1 MPDLSNELVFHRK
14 WWWDPID
21 MEIFK
26 LLEDPLQRQLVAV
39 SLDTQAAM
47 LKTQAEGLQ
56 KLSGLRNDP
65 ANDPGTR

>member
-1 MPDLSNELVFHRK
+1 MHDLANELVFNRK

-26 LLEDPLQRQLVAV
+26 HLEDTLQKQLVAV
-39 SLDTQAAM
+39 SLETQAAM

-56 KLSGLRNDP
+56 KMGSLLQGGKQR
-65 ANDPGTR
+65 

>member
-39 SLDTQAAM
+39 SLDTQAAIV
-47 LKTQAEGLQ
+47 AEALCATWFVV
-56 KLSGLRNDP
+56 KVLVTP
-65 ANDPGTR
+65 

>member
-1 MPDLSNELVFHRK
+1 MGDLSEELLFHRK

-26 LLEDPLQRQLVAV
+26 RLEDPLQKQLMAV
-39 SLDTQAAM
+39 SLETQAAM

-56 KLSGLRNDP
+56 KLGGLLQGGKQR
-65 ANDPGTR
+65 

>member
-1 MPDLSNELVFHRK
+1 MGDLSEELLFHRK

-26 LLEDPLQRQLVAV
+26 RLEDPLQKQLLAV
-39 SLDTQAAM
+39 SLETQAAM

-56 KLSGLRNDP
+56 KLGGLLQGGKQR
-65 ANDPGTR
+65 

>member
-1 MPDLSNELVFHRK
+1 MPDLSDELVFHRK

-26 LLEDPLQRQLVAV
+26 QLEDPLQRQLVAV

-56 KLSGLRNDP
+56 KLSGLLQGAKPR
-65 ANDPGTR
+65 